1 MPASTR
7 VPPRVA
13 MQPARRAATALL
25 AAALVAMPALAAAQG
40 AAPGAVRIT
49 ELRPADGDLA
59 AQLQRGAAEARGQG
73 LTAYVQFTA
82 DWCGPCKRL
91 RASLG
96 DPAMADAFRG
106 TYLLR
111 LDADQWKHKLGD
123 TGLRPTALPIFFA
136 LDAQGRATGASVDG
150 GAWKEDIPA
159 NMAPPLKAFFAAH
172 AWKPA
177 AAKP

>member
-1 MPASTR
+1 
-7 VPPRVA
+7 
-13 MQPARRAATALL
+13 MQATDHAWKRSAWRM
-25 AAALVAMPALAAAQG
+25 AAALLLASALPGLAGAQAAAPD
-40 AAPGAVRIT
+40 APRIV

-59 AQLQRGAAEARGQG
+59 TQLQHGAAEARRQG

-82 DWCGPCKRL
+82 EWCGPCKRL

-111 LDADQWKHKLGD
+111 LDADQWKRKLGD
-123 TGLRPTALPIFFA
+123 TGLRPSALPIFFA
-136 LDAQGRATGASVDG
+136 LDTQGRATGASVDG

-159 NMAPPLKAFFAAH
+159 NMAPPLKAFFSAH

-177 AAKP
+177 TPTP